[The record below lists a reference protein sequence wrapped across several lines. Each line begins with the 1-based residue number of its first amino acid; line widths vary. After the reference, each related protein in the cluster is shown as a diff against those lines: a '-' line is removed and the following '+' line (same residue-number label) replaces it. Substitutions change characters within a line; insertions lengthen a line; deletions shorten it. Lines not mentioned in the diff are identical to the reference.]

1 MIIAF
6 AALIVVFGSRAY
18 LRRLEADQ
26 AQMRTEVNERIQ
38 DEEFRQQVE
47 GLRESQQNLSQQI
60 SEMVGGNIADDT
72 AENTAAA
79 PEIC

>member
-1 MIIAF
+1 MMIIAF

-38 DEEFRQQVE
+38 DEEF
-47 GLRESQQNLSQQI
+47 SQHI
-60 SEMVGGNIADDT
+60 RR
-72 AENTAAA
+72 
-79 PEIC
+79 ICGRH

>member
-6 AALIVVFGSRAY
+6 AALIVVFGSHAY

-38 DEEFRQQVE
+38 DEEF
-47 GLRESQQNLSQQI
+47 SQHI
-60 SEMVGGNIADDT
+60 RR
-72 AENTAAA
+72 
-79 PEIC
+79 ICGRH